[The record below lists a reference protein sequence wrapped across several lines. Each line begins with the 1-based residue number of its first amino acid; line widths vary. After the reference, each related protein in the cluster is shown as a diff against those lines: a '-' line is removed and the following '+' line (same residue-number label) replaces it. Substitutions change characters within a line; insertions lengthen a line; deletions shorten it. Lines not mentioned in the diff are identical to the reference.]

1 MSKPIRAAESASPQP
16 LRRLPLPPALRYPSF
31 RAFWLGSL
39 ASILG
44 FQMLQFSLLWLVHDL
59 TGSALY
65 LGYVGAASAVPAIL
79 LNLFGGVLADRLDRR
94 RLIIATQTTLAAL
107 ILTLATL
114 KLLDIVEVWHVL
126 LFAAITG
133 AVNAIDIPSRMAFY
147 PNLIDRKVMMS
158 AVALNSALW
167 QGTRI
172 PAFAAAGFIIA
183 RSGTEG
189 SFFAAGAG
197 FLVMAAV
204 IYSIRVPP
212 AGRTSGGST
221 GGQILEGI
229 RFIKGNSR
237 FSFLIGMSFFN
248 SFFGMAYVVLMPVF
262 AVDMLGRGAVGAGI
276 LLSINGVGGILANL
290 WLGSRG
296 NVRHKGL
303 LLIGGATMTGLCV
316 AAFGL
321 SSHFVGSYYLA
332 IALMLVTGA
341 FSSAYMVSVV
351 SSLQVMVPDRMRGR
365 VMGFYGM
372 TYNIMPL
379 GGLQA
384 GAIASLVG
392 PPLGAPVAIAIG
404 GLAVSAFALGP
415 ALVNRRVRDLGAY
428 LERIEET
435 RSPSGATLRGSP
447 VSGGGQ

>member
-1 MSKPIRAAESASPQP
+1 
-16 LRRLPLPPALRYPSF
+16 
-31 RAFWLGSL
+31 
-39 ASILG
+39 
-44 FQMLQFSLLWLVHDL
+44 MLQFSLLWLVHDL
-59 TGSALY
+59 TRSALY
-65 LGYVGAASAVPAIL
+65 LGYVGAAAAVPAIL

-94 RLIIATQTTLAAL
+94 CLIVATQTTLAAL
-107 ILTLATL
+107 IFTLATL

-126 LFAAITG
+126 SIAAITG
-133 AVNAIDIPSRMAFY
+133 AVNAIDMPSRMAFY
-147 PNLIDRKVMMS
+147 PNLIDRKAMMS

-167 QGTRI
+167 QGTRV
-172 PAFAAAGFIIA
+172 PAPAVAGFIIA
-183 RSGTEG
+183 RAGTEG

-197 FLVMAAV
+197 FLTMAAV
-204 IYSIRVPP
+204 IYFLRVTQ
-212 AGRTSGGST
+212 ARRTPGGST
-221 GGQILEGI
+221 GGEILEGI
-229 RFIKGNSR
+229 KFIKGDSR

-248 SFFGMAYVVLMPVF
+248 SFFGMSYIVLMPVF
-262 AVDMLGRGAVGAGI
+262 AVDMFGMGAG
-276 LLSINGVGGILANL
+276 GAGGILANL

-321 SSHFVGSYYLA
+321 SSHFAGSYYLA
-332 IALMLVTGA
+332 MTLMLVTGA
-341 FSSAYMVSVV
+341 FSSAYMVSLM

-392 PPLGAPVAIAIG
+392 APLGAPVAIAIG

-435 RSPSGATLRGSP
+435 RSPSAAPRRESP
-447 VSGGGQ
+447 VSGDGQ